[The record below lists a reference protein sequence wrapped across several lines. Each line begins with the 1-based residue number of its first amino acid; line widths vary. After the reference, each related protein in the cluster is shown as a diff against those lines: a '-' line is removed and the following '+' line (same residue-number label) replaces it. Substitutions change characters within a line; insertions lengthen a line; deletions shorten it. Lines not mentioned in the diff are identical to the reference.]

1 MDLIKNERV
10 NNLLDIYEP
19 LLTNKQ
25 KEIMEMYYI
34 YDLSLAEI
42 ALDNKT
48 TRSAVFDLI
57 KRTTN
62 TLENYESKLHLL
74 DKIEKIHELLKDID
88 ENIKNKIEDLL

>member
-1 MDLIKNERV
+1 
-10 NNLLDIYEP
+10 
-19 LLTNKQ
+19 
-25 KEIMEMYYI
+25 MELYYI

-74 DKIEKIHELLKDID
+74 DKKEKIHELFKDID

>member
-34 YDLSLAEI
+34 YDLSSI
-42 ALDNKT
+42 
-48 TRSAVFDLI
+48 SY
-57 KRTTN
+57 TN
-62 TLENYESKLHLL
+62 EEFRYN
-74 DKIEKIHELLKDID
+74 
-88 ENIKNKIEDLL
+88 

>member
-42 ALDNKT
+42 ALDTKT

-74 DKIEKIHELLKDID
+74 DKKEKIHELLKDID

>member
-74 DKIEKIHELLKDID
+74 DKKEKIHELLKDID